1 MEDDSTDCTRIIQ
14 VVTASYFISYWVL
27 VFADS
32 TGAIDL
38 FVRIPLPPVDLV
50 LTSASV
56 SLTLPAAIHLAWR
69 SGAAGGALTGLFGAF
84 GGIGILSMPRTLVA
98 FGPGWQL
105 PSSPSMRQ
113 RWGSSCAPS
122 RMSGGTDAPCR
133 RPSSPSSP
141 CSRSRR
147 SGPSSA
153 LSAVSQHG

>member
-105 PSSPSMRQ
+105 PLL
-113 RWGSSCAPS
+113 AF
-122 RMSGGTDAPCR
+122 DAAAVGLIVRSFQNER
-133 RPSSPSSP
+133 RYGRPLPATEL
-141 CSRSRR
+141 
-147 SGPSSA
+147 A
-153 LSAVSQHG
+153 LLALLAFPAFRAILGA